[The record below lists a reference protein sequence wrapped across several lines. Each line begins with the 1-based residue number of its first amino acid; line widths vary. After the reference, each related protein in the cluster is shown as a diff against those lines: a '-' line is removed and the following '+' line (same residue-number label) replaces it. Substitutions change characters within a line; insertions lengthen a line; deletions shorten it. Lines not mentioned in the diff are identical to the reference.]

1 VSNNALISFIGFYV
15 PALVA
20 GVLFRWL
27 KPAWGWTPLWAAVIL
42 TAAVFFVQKL

>member
-1 VSNNALISFIGFYV
+1 MSGNALISFIGFYV

-27 KPAWGWTPLWAAVIL
+27 KPAWGWTPLWLAVIL

>member
-1 VSNNALISFIGFYV
+1 VSDNALVSFIGFYV

>member
-1 VSNNALISFIGFYV
+1 VSDNALISFIGFYV

-27 KPAWGWTPLWAAVIL
+27 KPAWGWTPLWLAVIL